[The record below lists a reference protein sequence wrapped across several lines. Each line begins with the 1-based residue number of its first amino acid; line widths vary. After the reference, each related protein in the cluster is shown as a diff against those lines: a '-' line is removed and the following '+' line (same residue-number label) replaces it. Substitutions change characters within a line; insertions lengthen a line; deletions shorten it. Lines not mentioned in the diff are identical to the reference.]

1 MAGPYNLMQQAA
13 GILPGGFMP
22 PQNPLIYPGM
32 VSANMAIGGQ
42 GGFGAGMFPT
52 QQWQTFTNQPAM
64 TQGPTGVMMPGMPS
78 APYNPYAPAGLG
90 GQGPIAPRLYGPG
103 VPQPPPAYA
112 GPQGRMNPLF
122 GPSPAPA
129 YFENPF
135 QAGLSQ
141 EQATQDRYF
150 RGAASGYGMLGR
162 FGVDAIGA
170 GIGGMIGRRFGM
182 GGVGAAAGAMAS
194 EYFGAGAWGQNA
206 TMNNVVAPAVN
217 MRAYAAGIQN
227 VSQSFVGGGEF
238 SNVSGSGF
246 SHAASVRSARLLEDM
261 ATAPSFQRETQEKFN
276 RADVMKITQLGAKEG
291 LLNGTQNPQQ
301 LQSRVRDLAKSLST
315 FMELANEPDIQRA
328 IQTMGQMRASGL
340 NYSETIRSVQNGRAW
355 ARMAG
360 TTFEQLSATGGSY
373 GSQTYGAMGLTQG
386 LGFQT
391 GMGNYGLTRMG
402 QNTGVVSPQM
412 MALMGGTDNAANLS
426 NMFSASFLQMPM
438 LAPAMMNGRGGLD
451 INSLRGL
458 MSGRANMFNMPGQGI
473 SALGG
478 MTRSMGVE
486 GLGLAV
492 ALQPM
497 MQESIGRVMESQGPF
512 ARRNVED
519 QQILGFQRSMGQ
531 RGAAGFVMAGQA
543 MGLDRTQSLARARE
557 IGSSDFYDQQHDQV
571 EALRRER
578 RSEYLRDVEARRPST
593 MDYIASESSSIN
605 SLREGYRG
613 ARAGIRNLYE
623 DLSNG
628 NPYAGTQFTTR
639 ESRDRFE
646 QYSREH
652 GAEALSRSHVSRSE
666 VENTWG
672 ARYNA
677 DRAVYAGSGA
687 RGSLLTVG
695 SMISATFGDDATRA
709 EEVLCMRRIGNMG
722 QNLLN
727 TSSEEAT
734 RAQGFL
740 NRQGVSNTDML
751 RFGASIGD
759 LSGRTQTPFGGV
771 IGAGLMNAGLSMGSR
786 YVTGLGIDPIA
797 GQRMVSTGQMGEA
810 FAASTGRSQE
820 FFNQNQRTVLQGA
833 SPYARAFMDSRGL
846 DQWNRA
852 VQATQA
858 LGGASVDIEGTERNV
873 YRGVLGEGANSSR
886 ERRALDRISDT
897 AQGVGRGAVAE
908 KSRQALAVIRTL
920 QTQINGPD
928 GSRARARM
936 REVTEELFRTGGLSQ
951 SEQTAFLSQMEITN
965 NSQMNDQDARTAG
978 RDMMG
983 LNVSGKELLTR
994 FSRAEGGRNEAT
1006 YLRRFRMGAEILG
1019 NQGGL
1024 MGALFNG
1031 ATDGASFQRNIA
1043 AVAGNEGLM
1052 ETGTAEE
1059 RALVRRANAGDQ
1071 RAIGELA
1078 NKAQVPGRQGER
1090 AEQRFDSRWYARLF
1104 SMNQSFFDT
1113 KDSFRRR
1120 EGARGTPADRDA
1132 ERSDEAIETTRREAR
1147 NQGIGG
1153 DMDQLA
1159 EVTRNLAQVT
1169 RSLEHVVESNAV
1181 TNLMGSGS

>member
-1 MAGPYNLMQQAA
+1 MAGPYNSMQQAA
-13 GILPGGFMP
+13 GILPGGFVP
-22 PQNPLIYPGM
+22 PQNPLVYPGM

-90 GQGPIAPRLYGPG
+90 GHGPIAPRLYGPG

-112 GPQGRMNPLF
+112 GAQGRMTPLF

-182 GGVGAAAGAMAS
+182 GGAGAAAGAMAS

-227 VSQSFVGGGEF
+227 VSQSFVGGGDF

-261 ATAPSFQRETQEKFN
+261 ATSPNFQRETQEKFN

-291 LLNGTQNPQQ
+291 LLGGVQNPQQ

-328 IQTMGQMRASGL
+328 VQTMGQMRASGL

-373 GSQTYGAMGLTQG
+373 GSQTYGAMGLSQG

-391 GMGNYGLTRMG
+391 GMGNYGLARMG
-402 QNTGVVSPQM
+402 QNTGAVSTQM
-412 MALMGGTDNAANLS
+412 MGLMGGVDNAANLS

-451 INSLRGL
+451 ANSLRGL

-497 MQESIGRVMESQGPF
+497 MQDTIGRVMESQGPF

-531 RGAAGFVMAGQA
+531 HGAAGFLMAGQA
-543 MGLDRTQSLARARE
+543 MGLDRTQALARARE
-557 IGSSDFYDQQHDQV
+557 MGSSDFYDQQHDQV

-578 RSEYLRDVEARRPST
+578 RAEHLRAVEARRPST
-593 MDYIASESSSIN
+593 MDYIASESSSVD

-613 ARAGIRNLYE
+613 ARAGVRNLYE

-628 NPYAGTQFTTR
+628 TPYAGTQFTTR

-677 DRAVYAGSGA
+677 DRAIYAGSGA

-709 EEVLCMRRIGNMG
+709 EEVRGMRRIGNMG

-740 NRQGVSNTDML
+740 NRQGVSSTDML

-786 YVTGLGIDPIA
+786 YLTGMGVDPIA

-852 VQATQA
+852 IQATQA

-873 YRGVLGEGANSSR
+873 YRGVLGEGANNSR

-965 NSQMNDQDARTAG
+965 NTQMDDHDARSAG

-983 LNVSGKELLTR
+983 QNVSGKELLTR
-994 FSRAEGGRNEAT
+994 FGRAEGGRNEAT
-1006 YLRRFRMGAEILG
+1006 YLRRFRMGAESLG
-1019 NQGGL
+1019 NEGGVN
-1024 MGALFNG
+1024 GALFNG
-1031 ATDGASFQRNIA
+1031 ATDGSSFQRNIA

-1052 ETGTAEE
+1052 ESADAET
-1059 RALVRRANAGDQ
+1059 RALIRRANTGDQ
-1071 RAIGELA
+1071 AAVTQLA
-1078 NKAQVPGRQGER
+1078 NRSTTRGRQGER

-1104 SMNQSFFDT
+1104 STDQSVFDT
-1113 KDSFRRR
+1113 KDSFRRK
-1120 EGARGTPADRDA
+1120 EMARGTPTDRDA
-1132 ERSDEAIETTRREAR
+1132 ERSDDAIETTRREAR
-1147 NQGIGG
+1147 SQGIGG

-1169 RSLEHVVESNAV
+1169 RSLEHVVEGNAV